1 MKPLHIVLSVVGG
14 AIVGAAVGLL
24 LAPEKGEETRSKLV
38 KLVKEKF
45 PQLKNSKVEEIVDEI
60 TESLEA

>member
-1 MKPLHIVLSVVGG
+1 MKPLHIVFSVVGG
-14 AIVGAAVGLL
+14 AVAGAAVGLL
-24 LAPEKGEETRSKLV
+24 LAPEKGEKTRAKLV
-38 KLVKEKF
+38 KLVKENF